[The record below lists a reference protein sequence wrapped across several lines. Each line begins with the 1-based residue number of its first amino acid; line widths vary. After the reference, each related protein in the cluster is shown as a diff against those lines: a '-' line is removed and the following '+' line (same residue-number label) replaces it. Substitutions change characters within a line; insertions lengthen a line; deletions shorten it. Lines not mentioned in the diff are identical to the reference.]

1 MTADIHHFGADPDVR
16 AERRIAVA
24 HRLVE
29 MNLEVAEAVQQLALA
44 QLRRQTEAA
53 ESADAPAPTGRAPDP
68 MAAVERAGRS
78 VRLSLALAA
87 RLDGDE
93 PVRKARARDEAA
105 ALREAQ
111 AEDRRRAEAAA
122 QQAERLEAAQREADV
137 FEVVEAT
144 LKATLKANGLDAETL
159 EARVV
164 EINERMWE
172 WEREYDYL
180 ERPIG
185 AVIATICEDFDIKPD
200 WSLWADQDWAI
211 AEARTAAPGSPY
223 APGGAARVTAG
234 GAAAQA
240 GPAEERV
247 CEPVAADGSSP

>member
-1 MTADIHHFGADPDVR
+1 MTAEIHHFGADPDMR

-29 MNLEVAEAVQQLALA
+29 MNLEVAEAVQRLALA
-44 QLRRQTEAA
+44 QLQRQTEAA
-53 ESADAPAPTGRAPDP
+53 ESGEAPAPTGRAADP

-93 PVRKARARDEAA
+93 PVRKARARDEVS

-111 AEDRRRAEAAA
+111 AEDRRRVEAAARAAEREAAA
-122 QQAERLEAAQREADV
+122 QREEAV

-144 LKATLKANGLDAETL
+144 LEASGMDAETL
-159 EARVV
+159 EERVA
-164 EINERMWE
+164 EIAERMREGE
-172 WEREYDYL
+172 WEYDYV

-185 AVIATICEDFDIKPD
+185 AVIAAICEDLDIKPD
-200 WSLWADQDWAI
+200 WLAWADTDWAI
-211 AEARTAAPGSPY
+211 EEAATAAPGSPY
-223 APGGAARVTAG
+223 ALGGAAWG
-234 GAAAQA
+234 EAAATN
-240 GPAEERV
+240 GPAEEPVR
-247 CEPVAADGSSP
+247 EPVAADGSSP